1 MRSVIEFPDITAFAA
16 VISDPRFAAALLVA
30 ALSGFVRGF
39 SGFGS
44 ALIYIPLVAAIY
56 EPRIAAPTLLLID
69 LAGSAPFTIRELWR
83 CNWREVAP
91 TTIAAALCVPLGVMA
106 LVLIDP
112 IVLRWFI
119 AFLVLS
125 LLAVLVSGWRYH
137 AKPTMPVS
145 VGVGLFAGFG
155 SGAVQ
160 IAGPAVIIFWLGG
173 SSDAITVRANLMVF
187 FFLMDVITGAA
198 YAAKGII
205 TLDILAL
212 SVLLGIPFILAMW
225 AGARW
230 FHGASDAAYRRA
242 AYAIIALSAVAS
254 LPLWDGWVR

>member
-1 MRSVIEFPDITAFAA
+1 MIDLPDMTAISAA
-16 VISDPRFAAALLVA
+16 LADRRFAAAVAIA

-44 ALIYIPLVAAIY
+44 ALIYIPLIAAVY
-56 EPRIAAPTLLLID
+56 EPRIAAATLLLID
-69 LAGSAPFTIRELWR
+69 LIGSAPFTVRELPR
-83 CNWREVAP
+83 CNWREVTP
-91 TTIAAALCVPLGVMA
+91 ITTAAALAVPLGVMV
-106 LVLIDP
+106 LLLIDP

-119 AFLVLS
+119 AALVLS
-125 LLAVLVSGWRYH
+125 LLAVLVLGWRYKS
-137 AKPTMPVS
+137 APTMPVS
-145 VGVGLFAGFG
+145 IAVGLFAGFG

-173 SSDAITVRANLMVF
+173 SSNAAVVRANLMVF
-187 FFLMDVITGAA
+187 FFLMDFITGGA
-198 YAAKGII
+198 YLAQGILTADVI
-205 TLDILAL
+205 AL
-212 SVLLGIPFILAMW
+212 SILLGVPFVLSMW

-242 AYAIIALSAVAS
+242 TYAIIAVSALVS

>member
-1 MRSVIEFPDITAFAA
+1 MAA
-16 VISDPRFAAALLVA
+16 FAAALSGSRFFAAVVVA

-44 ALIYIPLVAAIY
+44 ALIYIPLIAAIY

-69 LAGSAPFTIRELWR
+69 LAGSVPFTIRELPR

-91 TTIAAALCVPLGVMA
+91 VTTAAALAVPLGTIA
-106 LVLIDP
+106 LLFIDP

-119 AFLVLS
+119 AVLVLG
-125 LLAVLVSGWRYH
+125 LLAVLASGWRYH
-137 AKPTMPVS
+137 GKPTLPVS
-145 VGVGLFAGFG
+145 IGVGLFAGFG

-173 SSDAITVRANLMVF
+173 SSNAAVVRANLMVF
-187 FFLMDVITGAA
+187 FMLMGFIASAA
-198 YAAKGII
+198 YVAQGII
-205 TLDILAL
+205 TTDILAL
-212 SVLLGIPFILAMW
+212 SVLLGIPFVLAMW

-230 FHGASDAAYRRA
+230 FHGASDAAYRRV
-242 AYAIIALSAVAS
+242 AYAIIAVSALLS
-254 LPLWDGWVR
+254 LPLWDGWLR